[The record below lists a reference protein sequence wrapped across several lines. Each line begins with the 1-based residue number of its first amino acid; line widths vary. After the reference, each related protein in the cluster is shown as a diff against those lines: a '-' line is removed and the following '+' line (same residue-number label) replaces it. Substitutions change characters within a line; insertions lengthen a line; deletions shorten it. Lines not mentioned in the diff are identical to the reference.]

1 MLEEGASARIYIC
14 CLANGRLANGARSF
28 AGDFAPDS
36 AANSAG
42 DFAPDFAADFAGLFV
57 GEFSGEFVGNEVV
70 CVVRFGKQK
79 ARGKALLE
87 TAEVIFRS
95 EDGALRLKLAFADL
109 KSASAADGELRLET
123 AEGPA
128 IFQLG
133 ANATKWCEKILH
145 PKTRLEKLG
154 IKPNAAVSLVG
165 DFDADFL
172 GELRSVT
179 KNVSVTG
186 SNRGKAG
193 PGADVDAEWIFFA
206 ADSSKDL
213 SQVGKLAK
221 GLKGAAALWV
231 VYPKGQKQITE
242 NDVLAAGRK
251 CGLKDIKVVGFSAPH
266 TALKFVIPVE
276 NR

>member
-1 MLEEGASARIYIC
+1 MLEEGASARIYIW
-14 CLANGRLANGARSF
+14 RLANGLRNF
-28 AGDFAPDS
+28 AGDFARDFP
-36 AANSAG
+36 AN
-42 DFAPDFAADFAGLFV
+42 FAGLFV
-57 GEFSGEFVGNEVV
+57 GEFSGVFVGNEVV

-87 TAEVIFRS
+87 TAEVVFRS
-95 EDGALRLKLAFADL
+95 EDGALRFKLAFADL

-123 AEGPA
+123 VEGPA

-133 ANATKWCEKILH
+133 ANAAKWCEKILH
-145 PKTRLEKLG
+145 PKTRVEKLG
-154 IKPNAAVSLVG
+154 IKANAAVSLVG

-179 KNVSVTG
+179 KNVNVAG
-186 SNRGKAG
+186 DNRGRSG
-193 PGADVDAEWIFFA
+193 PGAGADAEWVFFTA
-206 ADSSKDL
+206 ASSKDL
-213 SQVGKLAK
+213 SQVAKLAK
-221 GLKGAAALWV
+221 SLKGAGLWI

-251 CGLKDIKVVGFSAPH
+251 CGLKDIKVVGFSATH

>member
-1 MLEEGASARIYIC
+1 MREDGASTRIYIW
-14 CLANGRLANGARSF
+14 RLANGVENF
-28 AGDFAPDS
+28 AGDFAQ
-36 AANSAG
+36 
-42 DFAPDFAADFAGLFV
+42 DFAADFSGLFV
-57 GEFSGEFVGNEVV
+57 GEFSGGFVGNEAV

-87 TAEVIFRS
+87 TSEVIFRS
-95 EDGALRLKLAFADL
+95 EDGALRLKLAFAEL

-133 ANATKWCEKILH
+133 ANAPKWCEKILH

-154 IKPNAAVSLVG
+154 IKANAAVSLVG
-165 DFDADFL
+165 DIDADFL
-172 GELRSVT
+172 TELRLVT
-179 KNVSVTG
+179 KNVNVAG
-186 SNRGKAG
+186 GNRGKAG
-193 PGADVDAEWIFFA
+193 AGAGADAEWIFFA

-213 SQVGKLAK
+213 SQVAKLAK
-221 GLKGAAALWV
+221 SLKGAAALWI

-242 NDVLAAGRK
+242 NDVLATGRK
-251 CGLKDIKVVGFSAPH
+251 CGLKDMKVVGFSPTH

>member
-1 MLEEGASARIYIC
+1 MLEEGASARIYIW
-14 CLANGRLANGARSF
+14 RLANGVENF
-28 AGDFAPDS
+28 AGDFAR
-36 AANSAG
+36 
-42 DFAPDFAADFAGLFV
+42 DFAADFAGFFV
-57 GEFSGEFVGNEVV
+57 GEFSGVFVGNEVV

-87 TAEVIFRS
+87 TAEVVFRG
-95 EDGALRLKLAFADL
+95 EDGSLRLKLAFADL

-133 ANATKWCEKILH
+133 ANAAKWCEKILH

-154 IKPNAAVSLVG
+154 IKANAAVSLVG

-186 SNRGKAG
+186 DNRGKAG
-193 PGADVDAEWIFFA
+193 LGAGADAEWIFFS

-213 SQVGKLAK
+213 SQVAKLAK
-221 GLKGAAALWV
+221 SLKG
-231 VYPKGQKQITE
+231 
-242 NDVLAAGRK
+242 RRR
-251 CGLKDIKVVGFSAPH
+251 CGLCTRRGKSKLQKMMSSP
-266 TALKFVIPVE
+266 
-276 NR
+276 